1 MKALL
6 AWYESLIFQKVR
18 ADVFKSAIM
27 HFLAVLG
34 INEED
39 YRLRQANDFSYMLA
53 GMVYCTRVIGVEV
66 ILPVSERESQGDK
79 DDKRFRQV
87 RDEYLADGTYSVMS
101 KMLSLLAYGKSVVIS
116 HNNAGIISFSLDR
129 TVINYRGK
137 PINLERFGRMVREV
151 VAEAEDK
158 LWQEL
163 MWTKRDDRFE
173 IPLESLVDDV
183 TFTRRGISFVTH
195 GENELA
201 DKRQW
206 MLKQAFAHTEG
217 KKLRRG
223 DS

>member
-1 MKALL
+1 
-6 AWYESLIFQKVR
+6 
-18 ADVFKSAIM
+18 
-27 HFLAVLG
+27 
-34 INEED
+34 
-39 YRLRQANDFSYMLA
+39 
-53 GMVYCTRVIGVEV
+53 
-66 ILPVSERESQGDK
+66 
-79 DDKRFRQV
+79 
-87 RDEYLADGTYSVMS
+87 
-101 KMLSLLAYGKSVVIS
+101 MLSLLAYGKSVAMS

-129 TVINYRGK
+129 TVMNYRGK

-195 GENELA
+195 SKNGLA

-223 DS
+223 DLWAKAAVRRYLRQVDRFRELLLFCIHVTGGQPARGPEITTARFRNGYMQDRNVFVIQGHIVIVTRYQKSQSQFDKPKVIPRFLP